1 VCLAVS
7 SGSDAKTSTYNRYS
21 FNVSG
26 VLPANTTLDY
36 PKFGIWPDGYYYTAN
51 IFDANSTVIGTSFC
65 AFERAAM
72 LQDAAARAQCV
83 FIDGGLAS
91 YLPADLDGPNPPLGA
106 SPNFLLDVGHP
117 DSGRSSDEL
126 RLRRFQV
133 NWVRPENATLTDPVV
148 INVAPFTPAL
158 MPAYPVPQPSPG
170 TPLEAIGDRP
180 MFRLAY
186 RNFGD
191 HETLV
196 VNHTVIVDGRHGVRW
211 YELRPNQNPV
221 VYQQGTYAP
230 GDVFRWVG
238 SIAMDSAG
246 DIAIGYSASSNA
258 IYPAIRYTGRVP
270 GDPSGT
276 LVG

>member
-1 VCLAVS
+1 MAYSQWPLPENTDGPSRHVHVPGDKEGGLRTVCLAVS

-65 AFERAAM
+65 GFERAAM

-117 DSGRSSDEL
+117 DT
-126 RLRRFQV
+126 V
-133 NWVRPENATLTDPVV
+133 AAVV
-148 INVAPFTPAL
+148 T
-158 MPAYPVPQPSPG
+158 S
-170 TPLEAIGDRP
+170 
-180 MFRLAY
+180 
-186 RNFGD
+186 
-191 HETLV
+191 
-196 VNHTVIVDGRHGVRW
+196 
-211 YELRPNQNPV
+211 
-221 VYQQGTYAP
+221 
-230 GDVFRWVG
+230 
-238 SIAMDSAG
+238 
-246 DIAIGYSASSNA
+246 SASDDS
-258 IYPAIRYTGRVP
+258 R
-270 GDPSGT
+270 
-276 LVG
+276 